1 MYLLHKPKQN
11 QHREEEQG
19 QSGSPQAVVLFIHC
33 FGESFQVWEISSE
46 EMLPSFEL
54 MKLHGARLVVL

>member
-19 QSGSPQAVVLFIHC
+19 QSGLPQAVVLFIHC

-46 EMLPSFEL
+46 EMLPSFE
-54 MKLHGARLVVL
+54 K